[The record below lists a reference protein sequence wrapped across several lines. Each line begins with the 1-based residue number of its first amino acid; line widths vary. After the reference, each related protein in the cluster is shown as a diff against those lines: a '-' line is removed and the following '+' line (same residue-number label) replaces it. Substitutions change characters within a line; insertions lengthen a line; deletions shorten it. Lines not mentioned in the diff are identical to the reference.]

1 MSTHKSTDYKLSA
14 VQYYLDTEDI
24 SLENTCNIYKCSRQ
38 SLYRWVQRYLI
49 TGNIENK
56 QRKEGSYKVK
66 RNHVKFIKDL
76 INKKPDI
83 FLWQIL
89 EQLNEKYKI
98 KISKSHLINIIKYLN
113 LTYKNFYENHNPIT
127 RFGKEINYKEAFKNF
142 FDKIKKYK
150 IEDLISIDETS
161 IQIGSSFDKGRIL
174 MGNRLYKNTTS
185 NEIFKKYTLIVAI
198 NNNKTVKWELYK
210 KDGINTERLIEFLKE
225 LLKNTKDKLIILDNA
240 SSHRNETIKKF
251 IKDSGNDYLLILPYK
266 HYLNPIENYFN
277 ELKYYIKQKQPMNYD
292 KIKESVEFGIKNIKK
307 EHYENYFY
315 NAYDKNKLK
324 AKIDNL
330 NNRLHKKP
338 KIYKD

>member
-14 VQYYLDTEDI
+14 VEYYLNTDNI

-49 TGNIENK
+49 TGTVQNK

-66 RNHVKFIKDL
+66 RTHVLFIKNL
-76 INKKPDI
+76 IKEKPDI

-89 EQLNEKYKI
+89 EQLNEKHKI

-113 LTYKNFYENHNPIT
+113 LTYKKFYENHNPIT
-127 RFGKEINYKEAFKNF
+127 RFGKEINYKEAFKEF

-150 IEDLISIDETS
+150 IEDLICLDETS
-161 IQIGSSFDKGRIL
+161 IQVGASFSFGRIL
-174 MGNRLYKNTTS
+174 MGKRLYRDTTS

-198 NNNKTVKWELYK
+198 NNNKTIKWELYQK
-210 KDGINTERLIEFLKE
+210 GGIDTERLIEFLKE
-225 LLKNTKDKLIILDNA
+225 LLKNTKNKLIILDNA
-240 SSHRNETIKKF
+240 SSHRNDTIKKF
-251 IKDSGNDYLLILPYK
+251 IKNSGNDYLHILPYK
-266 HYLNPIENYFN
+266 HFLNPIENCFN
-277 ELKYYIKQKQPMNYD
+277 ELKYYIKQKQPMNYN
-292 KIKESVEFGIKNIKK
+292 KIKESIEYGIKNVKK

-324 AKIDNL
+324 NKTENL

-338 KIYKD
+338 KKYKD

>member
-1 MSTHKSTDYKLSA
+1 MSTHKSTDYKLST
-14 VQYYLDTEDI
+14 VEHYLNTNNI
-24 SLENTCNIYKCSRQ
+24 SLENTCEIFKCSRQ
-38 SLYRWVQRYLI
+38 SLCRWVQRYLI
-49 TGNIENK
+49 TGTVQNK

-66 RNHVKFIKDL
+66 RSHVLFIKNL
-76 INKKPDI
+76 IKEKPDI

-113 LTYKNFYENHNPIT
+113 LTYKKFYENHNPIT
-127 RFGKEINYKEAFKNF
+127 RFGKEINYKEAFKEF

-161 IQIGSSFDKGRIL
+161 IQVGASFSSGRIL
-174 MGNRLYKNTTS
+174 MGKRLYRDTTS

-198 NNNKTVKWELYK
+198 NNNKTIKWELYQK
-210 KDGINTERLIEFLKE
+210 GGIDTERLIEFLKE
-225 LLKNTKDKLIILDNA
+225 LLKNAKNKLIILDNA
-240 SSHRNETIKKF
+240 SSHRNDSIKKF
-251 IKDSGNDYLLILPYK
+251 IKNSGNDYLHILPYK
-266 HYLNPIENYFN
+266 HFLNPIENYFN
-277 ELKYYIKQKQPMNYD
+277 ELKYYIKQKQPMNYN
-292 KIKESVEFGIKNIKK
+292 KIKESIEYGIKNIKK

-324 AKIDNL
+324 AKTENL

-338 KIYKD
+338 KKYKD